1 MCRLAV
7 QHGPDTVELA
17 LPSDAPVGVL
27 LPSIVDLVGPDGGAT
42 EEGLQWHLSRIGQ
55 GPLDETISLRDN
67 AVRDGELLLLAT
79 AAIPT
84 PVRVPDDRWHA
95 LIETCGRQSAPKEV
109 TAATGLCVAMLGAT
123 ALAWS
128 GVATLATRH
137 VVTAGAV
144 AAGAAIAAV
153 VARRARQEPMIVGTL
168 SVIAVVF
175 GAVAGFLAVPPGP
188 STANALL
195 AAAVAG
201 SISILLLRVT
211 RCAAICLT
219 ALVTSAALT
228 SAAAACGVAWTLPLT
243 STGAALSTL
252 SLGTLGMAARLSI
265 TAAGLAPPVPTSE
278 LREDDDFTLMT
289 PQAITAHESLTG
301 LVIGSAAAAT
311 LGAVL
316 VASDIPDSRPA
327 AVLFAA
333 VVGLVLMLRTRTH
346 IDVYRRAALVTAGMA
361 AVAAGCA
368 DIVVSIPGQANWVC
382 LAAAAAGV
390 SMLGR
395 GFGAAGNL
403 LARRAIDV
411 LEYVALAAVLPLACW
426 VGGLYGLV
434 RGLSMP

>member
-1 MCRLAV
+1 
-7 QHGPDTVELA
+7 
-17 LPSDAPVGVL
+17 
-27 LPSIVDLVGPDGGAT
+27 
-42 EEGLQWHLSRIGQ
+42 
-55 GPLDETISLRDN
+55 
-67 AVRDGELLLLAT
+67 
-79 AAIPT
+79 
-84 PVRVPDDRWHA
+84 
-95 LIETCGRQSAPKEV
+95 
-109 TAATGLCVAMLGAT
+109 
-123 ALAWS
+123 
-128 GVATLATRH
+128 
-137 VVTAGAV
+137 
-144 AAGAAIAAV
+144 
-153 VARRARQEPMIVGTL
+153 
-168 SVIAVVF
+168 
-175 GAVAGFLAVPPGP
+175 
-188 STANALL
+188 
-195 AAAVAG
+195 
-201 SISILLLRVT
+201 
-211 RCAAICLT
+211 
-219 ALVTSAALT
+219 
-228 SAAAACGVAWTLPLT
+228 
-243 STGAALSTL
+243 
-252 SLGTLGMAARLSI
+252 
-265 TAAGLAPPVPTSE
+265 VPTSE